1 MPGAVIL
8 PVPGV
13 LIEAETLPV
22 PGVLTE
28 AEALP
33 GVFLPGV
40 PVPESVS
47 ALIVL
52 QYIQALITFSARRLP
67 CRIQKHGFVLLNQL
81 GHLLVRWLRLAEGR
95 GEELVSF
102 CTKSKP

>member
-1 MPGAVIL
+1 MVRSPVTGSTRVTDFLVMPGAVIL

-13 LIEAETLPV
+13 LIEAET
-22 PGVLTE
+22 
-28 AEALP
+28 
-33 GVFLPGV
+33 LPGV